1 MDASHIMT
9 RELVTVAPTTTLKEA
24 VTRLLQ
30 YGVSG
35 LPVLGDSGELVG
47 MLTEGDLLRRT
58 ELGTERHLSR
68 WSQLLGSAQR
78 QASEFVQTH
87 GRLVE
92 EVMTRNPVFIAPSA
106 SLNKIVALME
116 THHIKRL
123 PVLDQGRLVGI
134 VSRADLLRALMQE
147 MPRQVCVNCDDE
159 QIRRSL
165 LGQLD
170 QLSWPSRTFLQ
181 IKVKDGVVELSG
193 VILHRA
199 ERDAL
204 RVLAENAVGVKSV
217 VDHLVW
223 VEPLSGAVAEVPPTN
238 SDVTG

>member
-24 VTRLLQ
+24 VTRILQ

-35 LPVLGDSGELVG
+35 LPVIADSGELVG

-68 WSQLLGSAQR
+68 WIQLLGSAQR

-106 SLNKIVALME
+106 SLNKIVAL
-116 THHIKRL
+116 
-123 PVLDQGRLVGI
+123 
-134 VSRADLLRALMQE
+134 
-147 MPRQVCVNCDDE
+147 
-159 QIRRSL
+159 
-165 LGQLD
+165 
-170 QLSWPSRTFLQ
+170 
-181 IKVKDGVVELSG
+181 
-193 VILHRA
+193 
-199 ERDAL
+199 
-204 RVLAENAVGVKSV
+204 
-217 VDHLVW
+217 
-223 VEPLSGAVAEVPPTN
+223 
-238 SDVTG
+238 